1 MRLLGVL
8 LLGATLQAAEAP
20 VRGIL
25 LECDAPGESGQF
37 SVRLPTHEV
46 LRYRYDPKTRMER
59 EQQRIDSI
67 RLKPGEKVEVESDPI
82 PGLVLR
88 YARSVQVVA
97 DAPPPPQAARP
108 VSSLSRLRSANR
120 LAEDRLLPT
129 GNLTYSGV
137 VVRNSGD
144 RIVLHTRGGGEQSLM
159 LRKDTRY
166 LLNGDLVDPAAL
178 KLNTRVFIRAGKD
191 LWDQIEAYQVIW
203 GKILA
208 P

>member
-1 MRLLGVL
+1 MRLIAPL
-8 LLGATLQAAEAP
+8 LLGTALFAAETPP

-25 LECDAPGESGQF
+25 LERDAQPASGQF

-46 LRYRYDPKTRMER
+46 LRFQFDPKTYVER
-59 EQQRIDSI
+59 DQKAIDI
-67 RLKPGEKVEVESDPI
+67 PRLKPGEKVEVAFDPI
-82 PGLVLR
+82 PDLVLR
-88 YARSVQVVA
+88 YARSVHVIA
-97 DAPPPPQAARP
+97 DAPPPPPAPRT

-120 LAEDRLLPT
+120 VIEERFPS

-137 VVRNSGD
+137 VSRMSGE
-144 RIVLHTRGGGEQSLM
+144 RLVLHTRDGREQALV

-166 LLNGDLVDPAAL
+166 LLNGDLVDPETL
-178 KLNTRVFIRAGKD
+178 KLNTRVFVRAGKD